1 MCKYPVLFF
10 TSGWKVRF
18 YGLLYCFLIYTSW
31 LLLVKRRRKRGNVR
45 SYTWKWC
52 RKYRVYCQKGTFY
65 LLQLFS
71 YSCNWSFLFATFFH
85 HLKGGL
91 STNKLTWNQFIL
103 SFALFINATELR
115 VLAGLLATLFNRDSG
130 GYVFLWILKFFSK
143 LHQCLNY
150 RHCFSDFIFTSNT
163 FCSTGNIAALEATEV
178 VINHF

>member
-1 MCKYPVLFF
+1 MNGLDWIFLCKGPIRLLKLWLCKINEKLVYVEAFHEARSWTVYQKTSTCTKYNEGVQKLNLCKSEGYELIHGRFKAVSNIYTIICKYPVLFF

-71 YSCNWSFLFATFFH
+71 YSCNW
-85 HLKGGL
+85 
-91 STNKLTWNQFIL
+91 
-103 SFALFINATELR
+103 
-115 VLAGLLATLFNRDSG
+115 
-130 GYVFLWILKFFSK
+130 
-143 LHQCLNY
+143 
-150 RHCFSDFIFTSNT
+150 
-163 FCSTGNIAALEATEV
+163 
-178 VINHF
+178 